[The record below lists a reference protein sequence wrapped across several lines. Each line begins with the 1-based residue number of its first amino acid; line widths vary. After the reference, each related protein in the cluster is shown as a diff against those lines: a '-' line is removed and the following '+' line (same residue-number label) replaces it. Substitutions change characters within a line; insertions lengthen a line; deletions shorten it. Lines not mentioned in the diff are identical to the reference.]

1 MLRAGVPLSLER
13 LYILDLT
20 RYISQ
25 VWCGVNGHISLA
37 V

>member
-1 MLRAGVPLSLER
+1 MLRAGAPLSLER
-13 LYILDLT
+13 LYIQDHT
-20 RYISQ
+20 RYMSQ